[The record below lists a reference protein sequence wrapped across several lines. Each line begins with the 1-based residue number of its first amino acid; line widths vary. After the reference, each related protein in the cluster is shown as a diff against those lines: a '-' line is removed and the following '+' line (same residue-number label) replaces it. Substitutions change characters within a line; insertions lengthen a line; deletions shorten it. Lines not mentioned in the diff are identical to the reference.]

1 MTQQHPDLAAEQ
13 EFIEHAYRCL
23 EISRDAAWRMRNL
36 HEGTLGGTFQARY
49 ERDVYD
55 EAVVNRLT
63 QLDLGD
69 AALVFG
75 RIDRHAERPEA
86 VESFHIGRLAI
97 ADEHSDPV
105 VVDWRA
111 PVAEPFYRATGRDSM
126 GLARRRHFAVHGR
139 QLLGIED
146 ELFGEGHL
154 GVGTESEIDTDGDG
168 DGTVGAPSTNG
179 NGHAGTNGDGLGL

>member
-1 MTQQHPDLAAEQ
+1 MTQQHPDLVAEQ
-13 EFIEHAYRCL
+13 ERIDYAYRCL
-23 EISRDAAWRMRNL
+23 ERSREDAWKMRNL

-86 VESFHIGRLAI
+86 LPEVSRPASRWESFHIGRLAI

-111 PVAEPFYRATGRDSM
+111 PVAEPFYRATGRD
-126 GLARRRHFAVHGR
+126 
-139 QLLGIED
+139 
-146 ELFGEGHL
+146 
-154 GVGTESEIDTDGDG
+154 
-168 DGTVGAPSTNG
+168 
-179 NGHAGTNGDGLGL
+179 